1 MLSCLTALFAVAQET
16 AEIDNIKYYLYN
28 GEATVM
34 KQTETLSG
42 DITIPE
48 TVTYNNIE
56 YKVVRIAESAFTQ
69 QNVTNITLP
78 NSVIELGE
86 GCFSGCTRLK
96 TVTLP
101 KKITKLPNACFVGC
115 YNLESLTLP
124 EGITELGD
132 GCFNICENIVSIT
145 LPKSVTKLGEACFA
159 VCSSLESITLPEG
172 VTEIKDNCFSSCS
185 SLKSITLPEGVTEIK
200 DGCFSGCSSLESIT
214 LPEGIKLGNRC
225 FLDCSSL
232 KSITLPKGVTELR
245 DACFSG
251 CSNLES
257 ITLPEGITELKEGC
271 FSGCSNLESI
281 ILPSSINL
289 LGSYCF
295 SNCSSLLSVT
305 CQWKNLDSISA
316 AADAFDGIFSESK
329 LNVPA
334 GTTAIYQ
341 NTEPWSNFKYIVED
355 GSVKPAEKC
364 ATPEISYE
372 EKQIIFT
379 CPTEGAQ
386 YHYTITA
393 ADATEGGYS
402 EDGIIDLTAAYE
414 ISVYASA
421 AGYTNSDVATGT
433 LYFTNAEDI
442 TVNVAAID
450 GDQRGLLVTTRGGL
464 MTVSGLADGETVT
477 LYNAQGMMIASGKA
491 TAGSV
496 SLDTNG
502 TKGVVILKAG
512 NESLKVNIK

>member
-1 MLSCLTALFAVAQET
+1 MLSCLTTLFAVAQET
-16 AEIDNIKYYLYN
+16 ATIGGLKYYLLN

-34 KQTETLSG
+34 AAQTETLSG
-42 DITIPE
+42 DIIIPE
-48 TVTYNNIE
+48 TVTYNNAK
-56 YKVVRIAESAFTQ
+56 YRVVRIAESAFAQ
-69 QNVTNITLP
+69 QNVTSVTLP

-86 GCFSGCTRLK
+86 RCFWNCNWLK
-96 TVTLP
+96 TVTL
-101 KKITKLPNACFVGC
+101 
-115 YNLESLTLP
+115 S
-124 EGITELGD
+124 EGITELPD
-132 GCFNICENIVSIT
+132 YCFDSCYRFESIIIPEN
-145 LPKSVTKLGEACFA
+145 VTKLGKSCFES
-159 VCSSLESITLPEG
+159 CQELESIILPSNITELGESCFSYSNLKSITIPEG
-172 VTEIKDNCFSSCS
+172 VTELPVNLFNLCS
-185 SLKSITLPEGVTEIK
+185 NLTSVTLPNSITKIGDK
-200 DGCFSGCSSLESIT
+200 CFIYC
-214 LPEGIKLGNRC
+214 
-225 FLDCSSL
+225 D
-232 KSITLPKGVTELR
+232 
-245 DACFSG
+245 
-251 CSNLES
+251 NLES
-257 ITLPEGITELKEGC
+257 ITLPSNITELGESC
-271 FSGCSNLESI
+271 FSGCRQLKSI
-281 ILPSSINL
+281 LLPNSITVL
-289 LGSYCF
+289 RSLSF
-295 SNCSSLLSVT
+295 ENCASLLSVT
-305 CQWKNLDSISA
+305 CQWDNLDGITA
-316 AADAFDGIFSESK
+316 AADAFDGIFSEAK

-341 NTEPWSNFKYIVED
+341 TTEPWSNFKYIVED
-355 GSVKPAEKC
+355 GTVKPAEKC

-464 MTVSGLADGETVT
+464 MTVSGLADGETAT